1 MDPIT
6 ITFIIAVLVVISF
19 IAAKIPYG
27 LTAILCCVALQ
38 LTGVLE
44 ATDAW
49 GGFANTTV
57 FLFGSIFVLGA
68 GLMKTSFID
77 KIKEL
82 INGLG
87 GKESKITILCMLMA
101 IVLAIFMNATSTT
114 AAMLPIIMVI
124 SAQTKIPR
132 SKLLMPITYVADMW
146 VAVLPFGMGAAIFAQ
161 CNAVLEAVG
170 APANFG
176 FFDNAIGRIPVLIIV
191 SIAIFFLR
199 KFVPNYPE
207 TVTPIPESTQIDTK
221 VHIKATTLS
230 PTQDILGIAIF
241 FGTIVCMGASTWT
254 KWPAYCVAVIGAA
267 LMVIF
272 GILDGKEAFKAVD
285 VNTISI
291 FAGMLSLATA
301 LSKTGAG
308 DLIANGLKAAM
319 GNTTNPYIISACFLI
334 VPWAITQFMN
344 NIAVSNLMLPLAALV
359 AANMGMD
366 PRGAMIGVLAGCT
379 LSICTPMA
387 CAPNALIMEP
397 GSYKFLDY
405 LKIGLPVSMLFLIV
419 YVLWIPLVFPP
430 F

>member
-27 LTAILCCVALQ
+27 LTAILCCVASQ

-132 SKLLMPITYVADMW
+132 SKLLMPITYVADML

-199 KFVPNYPE
+199 MPNYPE

-221 VHIKATTLS
+221 IHIKVTTLS

-272 GILDGKEAFKAVD
+272 GILDGKEASGILLRRF
-285 VNTISI
+285 
-291 FAGMLSLATA
+291 GM
-301 LSKTGAG
+301 
-308 DLIANGLKAAM
+308 
-319 GNTTNPYIISACFLI
+319 
-334 VPWAITQFMN
+334 
-344 NIAVSNLMLPLAALV
+344 
-359 AANMGMD
+359 
-366 PRGAMIGVLAGCT
+366 
-379 LSICTPMA
+379 
-387 CAPNALIMEP
+387 
-397 GSYKFLDY
+397 
-405 LKIGLPVSMLFLIV
+405 
-419 YVLWIPLVFPP
+419 
-430 F
+430 